1 VHSVF
6 VEGGPTVASALIAAG
21 LVDEYLVYIAPVLL
35 GGPRVALDDLGVG
48 SISDRRRLDVLST
61 TSLGPDLL
69 VRARPHRPQH
79 QNQQQH
85 ATPGLGNDGPT
96 NDRSTT

>member
-21 LVDEYLVYIAPVLL
+21 LVDEYLVYLAPVLL
-35 GGPRVALDDLGVG
+35 GGPRVALGDVGVG
-48 SISDRRRLDVLST
+48 SIGDRRRLDVLST

-69 VRARPHRPQH
+69 VRARPHRA
-79 QNQQQH
+79 
-85 ATPGLGNDGPT
+85 ATPAADELRNAGPQD
-96 NDRSTT
+96 DRSTS